1 MRGEADLRRLAEI
14 GVDTYEPRAAVAQS
28 GAAAASDGG
37 ASPSAIGAVLIGDG
51 STQRASGLL
60 DAVMRA
66 FAFAKVSCTRADAGD
81 EAVLADA
88 RALVAFGEGRGE
100 APRSLWAG
108 LTAHGADYPAQNRS
122 AFRVRNENDRH
133 GGFRYSRRGGPAT
146 TVGPPPPSP
155 NPTTG
160 SATADADAE
169 HPPRAERAKRRLR

>member
-88 RALVAFGEGRGE
+88 RALVAFGEARARAAGAMLSAQRQREISWVVTGE
-100 APRSLWAG
+100 LAAL
-108 LTAHGADYPAQNRS
+108 
-122 AFRVRNENDRH
+122 
-133 GGFRYSRRGGPAT
+133 AT
-146 TVGPPPPSP
+146 
-155 NPTTG
+155 
-160 SATADADAE
+160 DA
-169 HPPRAERAKRRLR
+169 RAKRALWSELKRIARHLHRGDRTNGG